1 MVKVCGRERW
11 DFIRMANCD
20 ILWFCYSRHVCRC
33 VGQPG
38 VWRRE
43 SGVISIVDEQVAPVE
58 GLMRDVVDTAEAVG
72 LGSVPGRD
80 LPLYGMVRYHLGWAE
95 SDFRPAAFD
104 PGKRIRPL
112 ICLLSCSAAGGD
124 PAQAVPVA
132 AAIELLHNF
141 TLVHDDIQDRSETRR
156 HRRTVWSLWGEGQAI
171 NVGDA
176 LFALSQIAL
185 LRSTDHQVP
194 ADIVTQLAV
203 EFNAT
208 TLRIAEGQVLDLGF
222 EHRWDIGVDDYLRM
236 IDGKT
241 AAIVG
246 FAGWAGAVIAGRD
259 AEGFRNFG
267 RILGLGF
274 QVRDDLLGIWGYAR
288 LTGKPAADDIRRRKK
303 SLPIIALAA
312 AVSGAELTELEAIY
326 ERNPVDEPA
335 VARVLALLEQYRIED
350 QIQAKVDQYHDE
362 ARAILE
368 RIAVS
373 SPARSMLESLLDRLA
388 VRAS

>member
-1 MVKVCGRERW
+1 MRE
-11 DFIRMANCD
+11 
-20 ILWFCYSRHVCRC
+20 
-33 VGQPG
+33 
-38 VWRRE
+38 
-43 SGVISIVDEQVAPVE
+43 
-58 GLMRDVVDTAEAVG
+58 VVDSAEAVG

-80 LPLYGMVRYHLGWAE
+80 VSLYGMVRYHLGWAE
-95 SDFRPAAFD
+95 RDFRPAGFD

-124 PAQAVPVA
+124 RAHAVPVA

-156 HRRTVWSLWGEGQAI
+156 HRQTVWSLWGEGQAI
-171 NVGDA
+171 NAGDA

-185 LRSTDHQVP
+185 LRSTDCGVP
-194 ADIVTQLAV
+194 SEVVTRLAV

-222 EHRWDIGVDDYLRM
+222 EHRWDTGVDDYLRM

-246 FAGWAGAVIAGRD
+246 FAGWAGAVIAMRGD
-259 AEGFRNFG
+259 AEGFRRFG

-274 QVRDDLLGIWGYAR
+274 QVRDDLLGIWGYTR

-312 AVSGAELTELEAIY
+312 AVSGPELSELEAIY
-326 ERNPVDEPA
+326 ERNSVDEPA
-335 VARVLALLEQYRIED
+335 VARVLDLLEQYRIED
-350 QIQAKVDQYHDE
+350 QIQARVDQYHDE

-368 RIAVS
+368 RVADS
-373 SPARSMLESLLDRLA
+373 SPARDMLESLLDRLA

>member
-1 MVKVCGRERW
+1 M
-11 DFIRMANCD
+11 
-20 ILWFCYSRHVCRC
+20 
-33 VGQPG
+33 
-38 VWRRE
+38 
-43 SGVISIVDEQVAPVE
+43 DEQLAPVE
-58 GLMRDVVDTAEAVG
+58 GLMREVVDTAEAVG
-72 LGSVPGRD
+72 LGAVAGRD
-80 LPLYGMVRYHLGWAE
+80 LPLYGVVRYHLGWAE
-95 SDFRPAAFD
+95 SDFQPAAFD

-112 ICLLSCSAAGGD
+112 ICLLSCLAAGGD
-124 PAQAVPVA
+124 PVRAVPVA

-141 TLVHDDIQDRSETRR
+141 TLIHDDIQDRSETRR
-156 HRRTVWSLWGEGQAI
+156 HRPTVWTLWGEGQAI
-171 NVGDA
+171 NAGDA

-185 LRSTDHQVP
+185 LRSMDVQVP
-194 ADIVTQLAV
+194 PEIVTRLAA

-246 FAGWAGAVIAGRD
+246 FAGWAGALIAGGD

-267 RILGLGF
+267 WILGLGF
-274 QVRDDLLGIWGYAR
+274 QVRDDLLGIWGFAR

-303 SLPIIALAA
+303 SLPIIALASA
-312 AVSGAELTELEAIY
+312 ISGAELLELEAIY
-326 ERNPVDEPA
+326 EQNPVDEPS
-335 VARVLALLEQYRIED
+335 VTRVLELLEQYRIEE
-350 QIQAKVDQYHDE
+350 QIQAQVDQYHDE

-368 RIAVS
+368 CIAVA

>member
-1 MVKVCGRERW
+1 
-11 DFIRMANCD
+11 MANGD
-20 ILWFCYSRHVCRC
+20 ILQFCYSRHGCGYVR
-33 VGQPG
+33 QPG
-38 VWRRE
+38 VWWRE
-43 SGVISIVDEQVAPVE
+43 SGTICIVDEQLAPVE
-58 GLMRDVVDTAEAVG
+58 ALMRDVVDTAEALG
-72 LGSVPGRD
+72 LGTVPGRD

-95 SDFRPAAFD
+95 SDFRLAAFD

-124 PAQAVPVA
+124 PAQAVPVSS
-132 AAIELLHNF
+132 AIELLHNF

-156 HRRTVWSLWGEGQAI
+156 HRRTVWSLWGDGQAI
-171 NVGDA
+171 NAGDA

-185 LRSTDHQVP
+185 LRSTDCHVP
-194 ADIVTQLAV
+194 PDIVTRLAV

-208 TLRIAEGQVLDLGF
+208 TMRIAEGQVLDLGF

-246 FAGWAGAVIAGRD
+246 FAGWAGALIAGSD

-274 QVRDDLLGIWGYAR
+274 QVRDDLLGIWGSER

-312 AVSGAELTELEAIY
+312 AVSGVELTELEAIY
-326 ERNPVDEPA
+326 GQNPVDEPA
-335 VARVLALLEQYRIED
+335 VARVLDLLEQYRIED
-350 QIQAKVDQYHDE
+350 QIQAQVDQYHDE

-368 RIAVS
+368 NIAVP
-373 SPARSMLESLLDRLA
+373 SPARSMLDSLVDRLA

>member
-1 MVKVCGRERW
+1 M
-11 DFIRMANCD
+11 
-20 ILWFCYSRHVCRC
+20 
-33 VGQPG
+33 
-38 VWRRE
+38 
-43 SGVISIVDEQVAPVE
+43 DEQLAPVE
-58 GLMRDVVDTAEAVG
+58 GLMREVVDTVEAAG
-72 LGSVPGRD
+72 LGAVPGRD

-95 SDFRPAAFD
+95 SEFQPAVFD

-112 ICLLSCSAAGGD
+112 LCILSCSAAGGD

-156 HRRTVWSLWGEGQAI
+156 HRPTVWALWGEAQAI

-176 LFALSQIAL
+176 LFALSQAAL
-185 LRSTDHQVP
+185 MRSIDYQVAP
-194 ADIVTQLAV
+194 AILALITH
-203 EFNAT
+203 ECAAT

-246 FAGWAGAVIAGRD
+246 LAGWAGAMIAGRD
-259 AEGFRNFG
+259 AEGFQTFG
-267 RILGLGF
+267 RMLGLGF
-274 QVRDDLLGIWGYAR
+274 QVRDDLLGIWGYAQI
-288 LTGKPAADDIRRRKK
+288 TGKPAGDDIRRRKK
-303 SLPIIALAA
+303 SLPIVALAS
-312 AVSGAELTELEAIY
+312 AVSGAEHAELESIY
-326 ERNPVDEPA
+326 ERNPVDEA
-335 VARVLALLEQYRIED
+335 DVARVLELLAHYRIEE
-350 QIQAKVDQYHDE
+350 QIQAQVDQYHDK

-368 RIAVS
+368 QIAVP
-373 SPARSMLESLLDRLA
+373 SPDRSMLESLLNRLA